1 MEQRASQVQSSIA
14 RGGVVSLPVSVD
26 VESIVNILAVQAA
39 GGVPH
44 PYTGQVPAPSAVNFP
59 DGALCVST
67 SGSDG
72 LAKVVPFTHANI
84 AAGVRASRSR
94 LLTTATDRWLLCLPL
109 DHVGGL
115 SIIWR
120 MLEAGGTMIVVP
132 YADAAAALE
141 LLEPTV
147 ASLVPTMVRRLVES
161 HSAELA
167 LLRFVLVGGAGLRKS
182 LAETAAILDINLVP
196 TYGMTETGSQVT
208 TASVDPS
215 KRVAGSSGTPL
226 DGMTIEILESGA
238 ITVAGPAVFSGYLG
252 EQLREGMFVT
262 GDYGHL
268 DPSGRLFISGRADD
282 VIVSGGENVSLV
294 RVAELISSIEGVD
307 DVCVVGLHDD
317 EWGMIPG
324 AMVISTCEHSTVA
337 EMIRGVTSNSQRPRN
352 LVVRTDIPML
362 PNGKHD
368 RAAVRSALVAG
379 QSTV

>member
-1 MEQRASQVQSSIA
+1 M
-14 RGGVVSLPVSVD
+14 PVSVD

-59 DGALCVST
+59 DGVLCVST

-141 LLEPTV
+141 ILEPTV

-268 DPSGRLFISGRADD
+268 DPSGRLFISGRVDD

-294 RVAELISSIEGVD
+294 RVAELISNIEGVD

-324 AMVISTCEHSTVA
+324 AMVISACEHSTVA